1 MFGGYKAMSINCSFL
16 RVPYLLAN
24 ADYERGWCKL
34 SAYAAKINLTDSQW
48 DLFNQHAFTCLTG
61 EEAK

>member
-24 ADYERGWCKL
+24 ADYERGWYKL